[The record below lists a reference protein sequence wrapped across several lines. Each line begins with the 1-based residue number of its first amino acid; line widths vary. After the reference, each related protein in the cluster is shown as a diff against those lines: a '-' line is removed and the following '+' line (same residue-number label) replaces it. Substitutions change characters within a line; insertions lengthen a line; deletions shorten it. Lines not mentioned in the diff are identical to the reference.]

1 MLKDDDLAWMKPPPA
16 AADAYDAQIASDLD
30 PKNAWVIAAH
40 HAVER
45 VNIRRASEAAAPVA
59 AILAP
64 SNERSVDWDDL
75 SRTSST
81 WDPPQLKERGG
92 HPLHSMAAFEA
103 AYKMSEDQIASGGFS
118 SVHTVVRKKTGAR
131 YAVKL
136 MKTCEHFDEREL
148 RAEAELMQRLDHP
161 HVIHTID
168 SYFVSTE
175 KAGPEV
181 WLIEE
186 LATGGE
192 LFAWCRRRSKQL
204 DQAAQQR
211 LSFELLE
218 GLAYLHTH
226 GVIHRDIKPRNIL
239 MASVDDHASLRIADF
254 GLCRWMKSLERK
266 PASPA
271 AGSGNG
277 ASPLQHNASSPAF
290 RRVGSGNALDK
301 SGTTAAGKLTATTT
315 GGASSPSPAG
325 RRVQT
330 KTRPR
335 AITRSFVGTADWMA
349 PEVLV
354 CAVDDAR
361 GYSFPADVWAAGTVI
376 YCLLSG
382 HYDDSS
388 PFTPS
393 EDESGGSLPLDKVFE
408 AILEARLEMAH
419 LPDNARDLLSKL
431 LATVP
436 GERLTAANARHHPWL
451 ADHLAEYTTRQQ
463 QSSSRM
469 SRKNSLMLAGTV
481 KMGVA
486 ASSGSKPQHTSPS
499 SARSG
504 KQPSSSSSPRTVAG
518 SGRNSPKPA
527 AASLAGSGKNSPRHS
542 PRHSPLT
549 VQVPKEML
557 APSTSTVTT
566 TRPPSSS
573 TEASP
578 SGRRSSHV
586 EISDCTGS
594 NNSSPMLPRISG
606 GPNRAT
612 AQQKNGG
619 SGRNSPRGFG
629 LAVPSPVHRSPTL
642 RRPAAVRA
650 PPPTD
655 QKADAEILR
664 LSRAF

>member
-301 SGTTAAGKLTATTT
+301 SGTTAAGKLKKFQ
-315 GGASSPSPAG
+315 
-325 RRVQT
+325 V
-330 KTRPR
+330 
-335 AITRSFVGTADWMA
+335 
-349 PEVLV
+349 
-354 CAVDDAR
+354 AR
-361 GYSFPADVWAAGTVI
+361 KPPPGLW
-376 YCLLSG
+376 
-382 HYDDSS
+382 
-388 PFTPS
+388 TP
-393 EDESGGSLPLDKVFE
+393 V
-408 AILEARLEMAH
+408 
-419 LPDNARDLLSKL
+419 N
-431 LATVP
+431 
-436 GERLTAANARHHPWL
+436 AANDEKKVELMMGRVNKEKTNVEKEVENL
-451 ADHLAEYTTRQQ
+451 RSLQQ
-463 QSSSRM
+463 TIDTDPLLRLSNFSNQP
-469 SRKNSLMLAGTV
+469 L
-481 KMGVA
+481 
-486 ASSGSKPQHTSPS
+486 P
-499 SARSG
+499 
-504 KQPSSSSSPRTVAG
+504 KQV
-518 SGRNSPKPA
+518 NC
-527 AASLAGSGKNSPRHS
+527 
-542 PRHSPLT
+542 
-549 VQVPKEML
+549 Q
-557 APSTSTVTT
+557 
-566 TRPPSSS
+566 
-573 TEASP
+573 
-578 SGRRSSHV
+578 SSHV
-586 EISDCTGS
+586 
-594 NNSSPMLPRISG
+594 N
-606 GPNRAT
+606 
-612 AQQKNGG
+612 
-619 SGRNSPRGFG
+619 
-629 LAVPSPVHRSPTL
+629 
-642 RRPAAVRA
+642 
-650 PPPTD
+650 
-655 QKADAEILR
+655 
-664 LSRAF
+664 